1 MFRVIPKHIK
11 AFCGY
16 CQCLPVFLNYITAD
30 SGDSFY
36 KQLLIMPEH
45 DNISSFN

>member
-16 CQCLPVFLNYITAD
+16 CQCLTVFLNYITAD
-30 SGDSFY
+30 SGNSFY
-36 KQLLIMPEH
+36 KQLLIMLEH